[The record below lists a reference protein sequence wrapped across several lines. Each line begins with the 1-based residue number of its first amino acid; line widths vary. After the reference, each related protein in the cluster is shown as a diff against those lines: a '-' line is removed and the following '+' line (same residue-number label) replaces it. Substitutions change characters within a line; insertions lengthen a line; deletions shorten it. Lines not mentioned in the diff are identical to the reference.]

1 MFGKWDME
9 MKILAAVALG
19 LVLVIAG
26 FLANTFLVKV
36 DLIIYVEYDG
46 PSDSGNF
53 SVWIDE
59 RKIMDREELNLGI
72 KDLKLNKLGHTIK
85 VLEHDSGIH
94 SEKKIK
100 IKDDSLLFISFY
112 DGEYD
117 SGFRITFVDRETM
130 ENLFGGWDPYEI
142 R

>member
-1 MFGKWDME
+1 LFRKWDTE
-9 MKILAAVALG
+9 TKILSAVALG

-59 RKIMDREELNLGI
+59 RKIMDREELNLSI
-72 KDLKLNKLGHTIK
+72 KDLKINKLGHTIK
-85 VLEHDSGIH
+85 VLEHDRGIH
-94 SEKKIK
+94 SEKNIK
-100 IKDDSLLFISFY
+100 IKDDSLLFITFK
-112 DGEYD
+112 DDEYG
-117 SGFRITFVDRETM
+117 SGFYITFVDREM
-130 ENLFGGWDPYEI
+130 IEDMFGEWDPYEKT
-142 R
+142 